1 MLEIQDLVAGYGH
14 IDAVR
19 DVTLHLDRGEA
30 VCLLGMNGAG
40 KTTIVKT
47 LAGWLRPRAGSVRLD
62 GLEITRTPSWER
74 TRRGLAVVPEG
85 GRVFRDLSV
94 EENLKIGKSTQWAR
108 GYDLFPLLYERRR
121 QLAGSLSGGQRQ
133 MLSLGRALATD
144 PRYLILDEISFGLMP
159 TITNGIFDR
168 LEDLRSQNMGLL
180 VIEQEERR
188 ALAFCDRGYVLA
200 HGTLVA
206 EGRSDD
212 LAKDQ
217 QVRRAYLGE

>member
-1 MLEIQDLVAGYGH
+1 MLEIDGLIAGYGH

-19 DVTLHLDRGEA
+19 DVSLHLDRGEA

-40 KTTIVKT
+40 KSTIVKA
-47 LAGWLRPRAGSVRLD
+47 LAGWLRPRAGSLRID
-62 GLEITRTPSWER
+62 GREITRIPSWER
-74 TRRGLAVVPEG
+74 THRGLAVVPEG

-94 EENLKIGKSTQWAR
+94 EENLKIGKPSNWRRA
-108 GYDLFPLLYERRR
+108 YDLFPLLYERRR
-121 QLAGSLSGGQRQ
+121 QSAGTLSGGQRQ
-133 MLSLGRALATD
+133 ILSLSRALATD
-144 PRYLILDEISFGLMP
+144 PLYLILDEISFGLMP
-159 TITNGIFDR
+159 SITKDIFER

-188 ALAFCDRGYVLA
+188 ALAFCERGYVLA
-200 HGTLVA
+200 QGSLVA
-206 EGRSDD
+206 EGLSEE

>member
-1 MLEIQDLVAGYGH
+1 MLEIQGLVAGYGH
-14 IDAVR
+14 IDAVS

-40 KTTIVKT
+40 KTTIVKA
-47 LAGWLRPRAGSVRLD
+47 LAGWLRPSAGHVLLD
-62 GLEITRTPSWER
+62 GRDITRTPSWER
-74 TRRGLAVVPEG
+74 THRGLAVVPEG

-94 EENLKIGKSTQWAR
+94 EENLKIGKSTQWQR

-121 QLAGSLSGGQRQ
+121 QVAGSLSGGQRQ
-133 MLSLGRALATD
+133 MLSLSRALATE
-144 PRYLILDEISFGLMP
+144 PKYLILDEISFGLMP
-159 TITNGIFDR
+159 TITNGIFER
-168 LEDLRSQNMGLL
+168 LEDLRSQNIGLL

-200 HGTLVA
+200 QGTLVA